1 MGTRTQKRKKTTD
14 SSNPANANVGMSKLS
29 SQPIWIAVIVLSAV
43 GVLGLGAAIAAIVWL
58 HNKNVKTSP
67 SSITTDSG
75 AESGIEMTER
85 SANNVPEEGEGEGYN
100 A

>member
-1 MGTRTQKRKKTTD
+1 
-14 SSNPANANVGMSKLS
+14 MSTLS
-29 SQPIWIAVIVLSAV
+29 SQPIWIVVVVLSVV

-67 SSITTDSG
+67 SFTTTDSG

-85 SANNVPEEGEGEGYN
+85 PANDAPETVRPENDVPESEEGYN
-100 A
+100 M